1 METSLSIS
9 GASNKKGDSSQWTQ
23 AGHQRHSAEM
33 LNNLNEMRLKNEFCD
48 ARLVTDSTS
57 FEVHKIV
64 LAACSPYFKAL
75 FKYESSVGNAST
87 ARSDAEHVG
96 ASSDITIPG
105 SPPTFDIKD
114 VSPTVMEQILT
125 FIYTGGVTL
134 TTENVEEIMIAANML
149 QLLELKHICGM
160 FLTEQLDTD
169 NCFGLRAFADVYSCG
184 NLKKEADILISKR
197 FYHVSQTDEFLTQ
210 DFDTIKSLLERSD
223 LKVKSEQQIF
233 EAFIKWVKHDVSSR
247 LSCAH
252 ELMNVI
258 RIKLLSPDY
267 IKKKMSEENF
277 LWKDK
282 ELSLILLS
290 YVAGMHA
297 PEGANLLNESQEV
310 RSLPE
315 TIYAIGGRDANR
327 CLGTAEKLNFEDNRW
342 DVLPDMLQVRTAVGV
357 VSLNGL
363 LYAMGG
369 ECEGSKSY
377 EPTQYLDTMECYD
390 PKTNLW
396 TVRSSMSQPRSFAAV
411 AVLKGLVYVMGGESH
426 PACHTSAEVYDPIE
440 DKWSPVTDM
449 NTPRSG
455 AGAAV
460 LDGMIYIAGGHDRQ
474 THHSS
479 MECYNPDTQQWKP
492 CANMNYSCSGIALHS
507 VGHGLFAFGG
517 RNRFAQAYYNKIQ
530 RYSPSENRWE
540 DIATLHHPR
549 AWPAAAV
556 YNGEVYIIG
565 GYDGNQRLRT
575 VEKFNPITLKC
586 VKMPSMND
594 YRAGVGAATL

>member
-1 METSLSIS
+1 MADSDQRERPFQEQSQVFPVVQDVLEGSSAMETSLSIS

-327 CLGTAEKLNFEDNRW
+327 FVCVWG
-342 DVLPDMLQVRTAVGV
+342 G
-357 VSLNGL
+357 GG
-363 LYAMGG
+363 GG
-369 ECEGSKSY
+369 ENC
-377 EPTQYLDTMECYD
+377 
-390 PKTNLW
+390 W
-396 TVRSSMSQPRSFAAV
+396 V
-411 AVLKGLVYVMGGESH
+411 
-426 PACHTSAEVYDPIE
+426 
-440 DKWSPVTDM
+440 
-449 NTPRSG
+449 
-455 AGAAV
+455 
-460 LDGMIYIAGGHDRQ
+460 
-474 THHSS
+474 
-479 MECYNPDTQQWKP
+479 
-492 CANMNYSCSGIALHS
+492 
-507 VGHGLFAFGG
+507 
-517 RNRFAQAYYNKIQ
+517 
-530 RYSPSENRWE
+530 
-540 DIATLHHPR
+540 
-549 AWPAAAV
+549 
-556 YNGEVYIIG
+556 
-565 GYDGNQRLRT
+565 
-575 VEKFNPITLKC
+575 
-586 VKMPSMND
+586 
-594 YRAGVGAATL
+594 